1 MATEGQDR
9 FPSVDGAGMA
19 PPQRRLS
26 CRTVPRPCPPL
37 SDRAGVTDAV
47 RVQILATEH
56 WSLLATRGMTWN
68 EMFSRTGMYLTV
80 LSAATVA
87 LALVAQATEF
97 GSGFRLFALLV
108 LPVVL
113 VLGIGTQVRVGDA
126 RAEDVWLTLGMNRL
140 RRAYLELAPELEP
153 YFVTGHHDDITGIM
167 RTYMVEVMRTPG
179 SAPRITPGRVLASTP
194 VLVGIINAAVA
205 GVLAA
210 LVVEALGG
218 TMIVSAAVG
227 FMVGLAYAVAFA
239 TLPLREIA
247 RMRREWRPRFPSP
260 VPDGQ

>member
-1 MATEGQDR
+1 MQDDAT
-9 FPSVDGAGMA
+9 
-19 PPQRRLS
+19 
-26 CRTVPRPCPPL
+26 TVPPL
-37 SDRAGVTDAV
+37 SDRAGITDAV

-68 EMFSRTGMYLTV
+68 EMFSRAGMYLTV

-113 VLGIGTQVRVGDA
+113 VLGIGTQLRVGDA
-126 RAEDVWLTLGMNRL
+126 RSEDVWLIVGMNRL

-153 YFVTGHHDDITGIM
+153 YFLTGHHDDVAGIM
-167 RTYMVEVMRTPG
+167 RTYMIDVMQTPG
-179 SAPRITPGRVLASTP
+179 SAARISPGRVLASTP
-194 VLVGIINAAVA
+194 VMVGIINGAVA

-210 LVVEALGG
+210 LVAEALGSP
-218 TMIVSAAVG
+218 TALSAAVG
-227 FMVGLAYAVAFA
+227 FAAGLTYVVAFA
-239 TLPLREIA
+239 TVPLRQVA
-247 RMRREWRPRFPSP
+247 RVRREWRPSFPSP